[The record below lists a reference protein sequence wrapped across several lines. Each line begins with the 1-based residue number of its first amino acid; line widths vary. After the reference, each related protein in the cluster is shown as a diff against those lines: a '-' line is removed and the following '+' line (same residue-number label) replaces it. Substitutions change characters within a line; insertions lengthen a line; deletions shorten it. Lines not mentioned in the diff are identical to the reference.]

1 MFNKR
6 VQRETF
12 VLKEY
17 KHIQNALLV
26 TISHSNINRLALNV
40 LLDSFV
46 HRLTQQCLSFV
57 LKDLTAQQELKL
69 H

>member
-1 MFNKR
+1 
-6 VQRETF
+6 

-40 LLDSFV
+40 LLDFFALKV
-46 HRLTQQCLSFV
+46 TQQCLLFV
-57 LKDLTAQQELKL
+57 LKDRTAQQELKP

>member
-1 MFNKR
+1 MFNKH
-6 VQRETF
+6 VLRETF
-12 VLKEY
+12 VLKEF

-40 LLDSFV
+40 LLDSFA
-46 HRLTQQCLSFV
+46 HRVTQQCLLFV
-57 LKDLTAQQELKL
+57 RKDRTAQQELKL

>member
-1 MFNKR
+1 MFNKH
-6 VQRETF
+6 VQREAF

-17 KHIQNALLV
+17 KHFQNAQLV

-40 LLDSFV
+40 LLDSFA
-46 HRLTQQCLSFV
+46 HRVTQQCLLFV
-57 LKDLTAQQELKL
+57 LKDRTAQQELKP

>member
-1 MFNKR
+1 MFNKH
-6 VQRETF
+6 VQREAF

-17 KHIQNALLV
+17 KHFQNALLV

-40 LLDSFV
+40 LLDSFA
-46 HRLTQQCLSFV
+46 HRVTQQCLLFV
-57 LKDLTAQQELKL
+57 RKDRTAQQELKL